1 VSDWE
6 TVALAQDRGR
16 CAAQAKRQWT
26 EGIKKG
32 DKNMT
37 RIDSSTSSSTALP
50 SRSIAARLGITSVSR
65 EDLRRRYT
73 QSGSNFVKIMGAD
86 VHYVDEGQGKPIV
99 MIHGFASSLH
109 TWNRVAD
116 ELKRTHRV
124 IRVDLPPFGV
134 TGPLRS
140 STGDIETMNL
150 PTYRRFIDTF
160 LQALNIAPATFIGN
174 SLGGLIAWD
183 YAIRHREAVNKLVLI
198 DSAGFPMKLP
208 IYIGLFNSALV
219 RMSSPWW
226 LPEAIIK
233 SAVRNVYGDPRKIDA
248 LTLRRYVEFFHAE
261 GTRAAIG
268 KMVPTLDF
276 NEVDTNVLRTLNVP
290 TLVLWGAKDRWIP
303 PAHAEEFASRIPG
316 AKSVMYAGLGHVP
329 MEEAP
334 ERVMADLRT
343 FLGTPDAHAAAL
355 NAADAADQPTR
366 RAPA

>member
-1 VSDWE
+1 MAS
-6 TVALAQDRGR
+6 
-16 CAAQAKRQWT
+16 
-26 EGIKKG
+26 
-32 DKNMT
+32 
-37 RIDSSTSSSTALP
+37 IDSTPPTASTPLP
-50 SRSIAARLGITSVSR
+50 PRSLAARLGITSVPR
-65 EDLRRRYT
+65 DELRRRYT
-73 QSGSNFVKIMGAD
+73 QSGSRFVKIMGAD
-86 VHYVDEGQGKPIV
+86 VHYVDEGSGDIIV

-116 ELKRTHRV
+116 ELKREHRV
-124 IRVDLPPFGV
+124 IRLDLPPFGV

-140 STGDIETMNL
+140 SSGAVETMNL

-160 LQALNIAPATFIGN
+160 LQAIGVLRATFIGN
-174 SLGGLIAWD
+174 SLGGLISWD
-183 YAIRHREAVNKLVLI
+183 YAVRHRKAVERLVLI

-248 LTLRRYVEFFHAE
+248 QTLRRYVEFFHGE
-261 GTRAAIG
+261 GTREAIG

-276 NEVDTNVLRTLNVP
+276 KEVDTDVLKSLDVP
-290 TLVLWGAKDRWIP
+290 ALVLWGAKDRWIP
-303 PAHAEEFASRIPG
+303 TAHAAEFASRIPG
-316 AKSVMYAGLGHVP
+316 AKSVMYAGLGHIP

-334 ERVMADLRT
+334 ERVMVDLRA
-343 FLGTPDAHAAAL
+343 FLGTGDAGIAGIAGAG
-355 NAADAADQPTR
+355 ADRGTY

>member
-1 VSDWE
+1 VYSCLLSRYAAVDICRQRF
-6 TVALAQDRGR
+6 LAWTSRQAFHPLPEIAVTSATSAPS
-16 CAAQAKRQWT
+16 AAPSA
-26 EGIKKG
+26 
-32 DKNMT
+32 
-37 RIDSSTSSSTALP
+37 ALP
-50 SRSIAARLGITSVSR
+50 PRSLAARLGITSVPR
-65 EDLRRRYT
+65 AELRRRYT
-73 QSGSNFVKIMGAD
+73 QHGSKFVTIMGAD
-86 VHYVDEGQGKPIV
+86 VHYVDEGHGDAIV

-116 ELKRTHRV
+116 ELGQTHRV
-124 IRVDLPPFGV
+124 IRLDLPPFGV

-140 STGDIETMNL
+140 ASGAIETMNL

-160 LQALNIAPATFIGN
+160 MQALGIGRATFIGN

-183 YAIRHREAVNKLVLI
+183 YAARHRKAVERLVLI

-219 RMSSPWW
+219 RASSPWW

-248 LTLRRYVEFFHAE
+248 ATLRRYVEFFHGE

-276 NEVDTNVLRTLNVP
+276 SEVDTDMLKTLDVP
-290 TLVLWGAKDRWIP
+290 ALVLWGARDRWIP
-303 PAHAEEFASRIPG
+303 TPHAAEFASRIPG
-316 AKSVMYAGLGHVP
+316 AKSVMYAGLGHIP

-334 ERVMADLRT
+334 ERVMDDLRA
-343 FLGTPDAHAAAL
+343 FLGAPEAPVAVDIS
-355 NAADAADQPTR
+355 TR

>member
-1 VSDWE
+1 MAGID
-6 TVALAQDRGR
+6 TAQ
-16 CAAQAKRQWT
+16 
-26 EGIKKG
+26 
-32 DKNMT
+32 
-37 RIDSSTSSSTALP
+37 STSTTPLP
-50 SRSIAARLGITSVSR
+50 PRSLAARLGLTSVAR
-65 EDLRRRYT
+65 EVLRQRYT
-73 QSGSNFVKIMGAD
+73 QSGTKFVKIMGAD
-86 VHYVDEGQGKPIV
+86 VHYVDEGSGEPIV

-116 ELKRTHRV
+116 ELKREYRV
-124 IRVDLPPFGV
+124 IRLDLPPFGV

-160 LQALNIAPATFIGN
+160 IQALGIERATFIGN
-174 SLGGLIAWD
+174 SLGGLISWD
-183 YAIRHREAVNKLVLI
+183 YAVRHRKAVERLILI

-219 RMSSPWW
+219 RVSSPWW

-248 LTLRRYVEFFHAE
+248 MTLRRYVEFFHGE

-276 NEVDTNVLRTLNVP
+276 TEVDTHVLKTLDVP

-303 PAHAEEFASRIPG
+303 PAHAEEFANRIPG
-316 AKSVMYAGLGHVP
+316 AQSVMYAGLGHIP

-334 ERVMADLRT
+334 ERVMLDLWA
-343 FLGTPDAHAAAL
+343 FLGTRLEAPSLDAGARHA
-355 NAADAADQPTR
+355 PV
-366 RAPA
+366 

>member
-1 VSDWE
+1 
-6 TVALAQDRGR
+6 
-16 CAAQAKRQWT
+16 
-26 EGIKKG
+26 
-32 DKNMT
+32 MT
-37 RIDSSTSSSTALP
+37 SIDSSTSSATALP

-65 EDLRRRYT
+65 ADLRRRYT
-73 QSGSNFVKIMGAD
+73 QSGSKFVKIMGAD
-86 VHYVDEGQGKPIV
+86 VHYVEEGHGDTIV

-124 IRVDLPPFGV
+124 IRLDLPPFGV

-140 STGDIETMNL
+140 SSGEIETMNL

-160 LQALNIAPATFIGN
+160 LQALDIAHATFIGN
-174 SLGGLIAWD
+174 SLGGLISWD
-183 YAIRHREAVNKLVLI
+183 YAIRHRAAVKKLVLI

-219 RMSSPWW
+219 RISSPWW

-233 SAVRNVYGDPRKIDA
+233 SAVRNVYGDPRKLDA
-248 LTLRRYVEFFHAE
+248 LTLRRYVEFFHGE

-276 NEVDTNVLRTLNVP
+276 TEVDTDVLKTLDVP

-303 PAHAEEFASRIPG
+303 TAHAEEFASRIPG
-316 AKSVMYAGLGHVP
+316 AKSVMYAGLGHIP

-334 ERVMADLRT
+334 ERVMTDLRA
-343 FLGTPDAHAAAL
+343 FLGAPDS
-355 NAADAADQPTR
+355 NAANASSTVARDPR
-366 RAPA
+366 RAPV